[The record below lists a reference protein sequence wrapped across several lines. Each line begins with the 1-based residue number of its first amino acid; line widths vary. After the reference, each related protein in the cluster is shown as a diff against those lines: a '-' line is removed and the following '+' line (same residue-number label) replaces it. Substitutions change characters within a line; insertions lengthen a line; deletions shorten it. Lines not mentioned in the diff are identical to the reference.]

1 VASWQ
6 LGASIGRTPKRC
18 ADMTR
23 LLLCLVCLCRCV
35 CGRYCCDNSS
45 FPCTSPSSCAGNR
58 AGPLCGDC
66 APGFVET
73 MGSSQCGPVSN
84 CPQDRKI
91 VWLIVAVVL
100 LFLGVVHLTFVS
112 GVGLSREKA
121 PSGRLK
127 LAIYYAQVWESV
139 ARYTVQYSVHNFRR
153 SFGLLSHRVA
163 VLVLGLS
170 HRARRVEL
178 SLSATAVITTQMS
191 AYVVAGFASTSNV
204 AEAIYSVLRMQPP
217 SVSSVVGLCI
227 TSDLTATTKISMSAG
242 LQLCVA
248 LAMIVVYLV
257 GIGGTACRN
266 SKKVRLVGHV
276 LCHCTLGQRSYV

>member
-1 VASWQ
+1 
-6 LGASIGRTPKRC
+6 
-18 ADMTR
+18 
-23 LLLCLVCLCRCV
+23 
-35 CGRYCCDNSS
+35 
-45 FPCTSPSSCAGNR
+45 
-58 AGPLCGDC
+58 
-66 APGFVET
+66 

-91 VWLIVAVVL
+91 AWLIVAVML
-100 LFLGVVHLTFVS
+100 LFLGVVHLTVVS

-139 ARYTVQYSVHNFRR
+139 ARYTVQYSVQYSVHNFRR

-163 VLVLGLS
+163 VLVFGLS

-276 LCHCTLGQRSYV
+276 LCYCTLGQRSYVSMLSDSVSQCLHATVAVCPVCVLQAKPAILRSCPTRDGLTVASPSKGGYTP